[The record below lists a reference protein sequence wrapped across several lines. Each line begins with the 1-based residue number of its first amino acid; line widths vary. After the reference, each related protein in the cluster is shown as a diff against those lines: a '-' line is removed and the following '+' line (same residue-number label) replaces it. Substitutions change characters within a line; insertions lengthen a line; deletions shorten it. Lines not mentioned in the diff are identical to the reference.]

1 MKSYVLLDAG
11 MGGLVIILGG
21 AALIIFVVLGLI
33 IAITSIRIIKKR
45 IKENESVERESNEDF
60 LNRLSQIDTVVT
72 KTDAEDSVIE
82 DDEEI

>member
-1 MKSYVLLDAG
+1 